1 MTDSEKLLYLIHFLL
16 GENGRYAAVQ
26 IPEDEGERWQLY
38 RSLVN
43 VRPAGELPPE
53 YLEVQNEYLKSVTE
67 KKGIT
72 DAENIPPCPKD
83 SRIAV
88 WRGDITT
95 LRADAIVNA
104 ANSGMTGCYA
114 PCHNC
119 IDNIIH
125 TMAGF
130 QLRNACHYIMA
141 NQGYPEPTGN
151 AKITPGFNLPCKYVL
166 HTVGPIITEGVTP
179 EDVRLLA
186 SCYRSCLSLAGENGC
201 KSVAFCCI
209 STGVFRVPKKEAAA
223 IALVTVQDF
232 LNSGADDMKV
242 IFNVFTDEDEAIYRD
257 ICR

>member
-1 MTDSEKLLYLIHFLL
+1 MTDREKLLYLIHALL
-16 GENGRYAAVQ
+16 EENGRYSSVK
-26 IPEDEGERWQLY
+26 IPEDEHERWQLY

-43 VRPAGELPPE
+43 VRPAGPLPDEYIKIQDE
-53 YLEVQNEYLKSVTE
+53 YLQSVTAQ
-67 KKGIT
+67 KGIT
-72 DAENIPPCPKD
+72 DAAEIPSCPKD
-83 SRIAV
+83 SRLAV

-125 TMAGF
+125 TMAGAE
-130 QLRNACHYIMA
+130 LRNACHYLMV
-141 NQGYPEPTGN
+141 NQGHPEPTGS

-186 SCYRSCLSLAGENGC
+186 SCYTSCLELAAANGC
-201 KSVAFCCI
+201 QSIAFCCI
-209 STGVFRVPKKEAAA
+209 STGVFRFPKREAAE
-223 IALVTVQDF
+223 IAVQTVQKF
-232 LNSGADDMKV
+232 LNSGGEVDKV
-242 IFNVFTDEDEAIYRD
+242 IFNVFTDEDEAIYKS
-257 ICR
+257 ICC